1 VSGSIV
7 RTVIV
12 NDVTPRVRLLD
23 IEGTVAPFDFVYQ
36 TLFPYARRR
45 IPAFLARPFDG
56 ELRAAM
62 ESLSIERRHE
72 AETGAPAD
80 DAKYLLW
87 LMDRDRKSG
96 PLKTIQ
102 GRIWQQGFESG
113 DLVSELFP
121 DVLGAFRRWTLAG
134 QAIAIFSSGSIL
146 AQRLFFR
153 YTRLGDLTPF
163 IHAHFDTSTGPKRD
177 PQSYRAIAVQ
187 LDASPDEIQFLSDT
201 VEELDAATCAGMHT
215 VLTIRPGNRESPS
228 EKAAA
233 HTVIHNFEEIA

>member
-1 VSGSIV
+1 VSGPVV
-7 RTVIV
+7 RTGIV
-12 NDVTPRVRLLD
+12 SDVTPRIRLLD
-23 IEGTVAPFDFVYQ
+23 IEGTVGPVDFVHQ

-45 IPAFLARPFDG
+45 IPAFLARPFDAG
-56 ELRAAM
+56 LRAAI
-62 ESLSIERRHE
+62 ESLSIERQRE
-72 AETGAPAD
+72 AETGAPD
-80 DAKYLLW
+80 GDAAYLLW

-102 GRIWQQGFESG
+102 GRIWQEGYESG

-121 DVLGAFRRWTLAG
+121 DVLSAFRRWTLAG
-134 QAIAIFSSGSIL
+134 QTIAIFSSGSIL

-163 IHAHFDTSTGPKRD
+163 IHAYFDTLTGPKRD

-187 LDASPDEIQFLSDT
+187 LDASPNEIQFLSDT
-201 VEELDAATCAGMHT
+201 VEELDAAARTGIHT

-228 EKAAA
+228 EKPAA
-233 HTVIHNFEEIA
+233 HTVIRNFDEIA